1 MVGKKERIA
10 HVVRR
15 ASMGTHPDIV
25 AELSSVDGAKA
36 RVLDLSAPA
45 PVVPLGPPPADFD
58 SVQPVEIVGT
68 IAWWIE
74 QMRTPTRLIED
85 RLVWFWHDH
94 FATSIA
100 KVRIPYLMAQQH
112 ATTRAHATGS
122 FADLLRAMAKDPA
135 MLIYLDGTTNARDQV
150 NENFGRE
157 CMELF
162 SMGIGG
168 GYSQRDVV
176 EISRAC
182 TGWVVNVPGRRF
194 SAQLEALGAPPWTS
208 IFIPSRH
215 DDGEKV
221 LFGARGAYDLDTAID
236 AILEQPA
243 TGRYVAGK
251 LYRELVGL
259 EPDDTTAKRLG
270 TVFAR
275 EWSIMALVEAI
286 LDDEAFTSDA
296 AIRSRARTPIEKL
309 VAILQA
315 GNAPTLAV
323 GRRGGVPPVGEALRT
338 MGYIPFVPPNV
349 GGFPKGANLLGPHQ
363 LVHSFDLLTA
373 YPGPPEVPSDVD
385 GLLERFGIHD
395 VSSATRRAV
404 AGERDPA
411 RRFALVAAC
420 PEVAVV

>member
-1 MVGKKERIA
+1 MPGTKERIA

-15 ASMGTHPDIV
+15 ASMGPHPDVV
-25 AELSSVDGAKA
+25 AELTSVDDAKQ

-45 PVVPLGPPPADFD
+45 PVVPLGAPPADYD
-58 SVQPVEIVGT
+58 NPRPTEIVGT
-68 IAWWIE
+68 IAWWVE

-100 KVRIPYLMAQQH
+100 KVRSPYLMTQQH

-122 FADLLRAMAKDPA
+122 FSELLRAMAKDPA
-135 MLIYLDGTTNARDQV
+135 MLIYLDGLTNARDQV

-162 SMGIGG
+162 TMGIGG
-168 GYSQRDVV
+168 GYTQRDVV
-176 EISRAC
+176 EVSRAF

-194 SAQLEALGAPPWTS
+194 SAQLEALGAAPWTS
-208 IFIPSRH
+208 IFIPARH
-215 DDGEKV
+215 DDGEKE
-221 LFGARGAYDLDTAID
+221 LFGTTAAYDLDTAID
-236 AILEQPA
+236 AILDQPA

-259 EPDDTTAKRLG
+259 EPDDRTAKRLG

-275 EWSIMALVEAI
+275 DWSIMALVEAI

-296 AIRSRARTPIEKL
+296 AIRSRARSPVERL
-309 VAILQA
+309 VAVLQA
-315 GNAPTLAV
+315 GNAPTLGV
-323 GRRGGVPPVGEALRT
+323 GQGGRVPPVGEALRT

-349 GGFPKGANLLGPHQ
+349 GGFPKGAGLLGPHQ
-363 LVHSFDLLTA
+363 LVHAFDFLVAYPSVPVTPDDPDDLLA
-373 YPGPPEVPSDVD
+373 
-385 GLLERFGIHD
+385 RFGIHD
-395 VSSATRRAV
+395 VSKATRRAV
-404 AGERDPA
+404 ASERDRA
-411 RRFALVAAC
+411 RRFAFVAGC
-420 PEVAVV
+420 PEMAVV